1 MITSLKDSTKKPVK
15 LHKKV
20 RRTDLENKLRN
31 RLSNEPGAKL
41 LLQEMYENCKFSY
54 EKFEEDPSN
63 NSLTV
68 RKKLH

>member
-41 LLQEMYENCKFSY
+41 LLQEMYVNCNLVMK
-54 EKFEEDPSN
+54 
-63 NSLTV
+63 NSKRIHPTI
-68 RKKLH
+68 H